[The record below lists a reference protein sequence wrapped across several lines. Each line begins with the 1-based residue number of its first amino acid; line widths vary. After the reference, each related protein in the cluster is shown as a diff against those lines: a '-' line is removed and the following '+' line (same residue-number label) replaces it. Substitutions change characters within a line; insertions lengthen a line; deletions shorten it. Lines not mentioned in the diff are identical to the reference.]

1 MAAPGSGID
10 ARVLSLRLLCILALT
25 VVSIA
30 LPAVSATATPS
41 FTGVSSRTHSL
52 DVVTDTAAEHAE
64 HPGLHLVS
72 AMAAWRVLEPSDQ
85 VFDWT
90 QMDANVDAAR
100 AGGYR
105 LILRI
110 MAGRVAPPWL
120 EAAGAEQL
128 PLVGTDPNADDYC
141 DRVTA
146 TVPWD
151 PVLAEQYRQLMHEL
165 GLWLDQPDGT
175 GGRKGDHISLIP
187 VSMPSYLGTE
197 MVIGYGASATCPA
210 GTEAAGQNLRATNLA
225 AWNTVSTE
233 SERRARTE
241 QAWRD
246 AIDIHMSELPVQNDS
261 VIAYGHLFLDGH
273 AAALRIAADKVAQ
286 YPNRLWSMYTNLQ
299 PLVRSDGTLGPWRE
313 WCPVCHQTILA
324 AIQAGGT
331 VGFQTADDSILSTAT
346 KYRTAIDDA
355 LRSYPMAFLETGHE
369 QVDVH
374 EAYLLTDPVSVQDRI
389 AEVADDRITSTNVS
403 CEPATVAEPSTCTA
417 TITEF
422 GPQPLGTPGGAGA
435 LTWSSS
441 RPGTFSP
448 SSCSPEGGSGVT
460 SCSVTFTPASGS
472 GGTHTVTGSYAG
484 DPTHLP
490 SAGTTSLAVAKRASS
505 TSVACAPSSLVT
517 GRPTTCTA
525 TVTDVT
531 GALTPSG
538 TIAWSSTSTGSFS
551 PSSCTLAGSAG
562 SAVCSVS
569 YVPTAT
575 GTHRVDASYGGSADH
590 LPSGTSPGGATLTVT
605 PDQPPTVSITSPAN
619 NANVAKGKTIVI
631 TANASDDVGVV
642 SVKFSVAGALRCTD
656 TAAPYTCSW
665 AIPKKANTK
674 YTLTAVATDTA
685 NRTATHSIVV
695 TAR

>member
-1 MAAPGSGID
+1 MHVRGAMGA
-10 ARVLSLRLLCILALT
+10 LLLT
-25 VVSIA
+25 VAA
-30 LPAVSATATPS
+30 LLLPTVPANATPT

-52 DVVTDTAAEHAE
+52 DEVTDTAAEHAE

-100 AGGYR
+100 AGDYR

-128 PLVGTDPNADDYC
+128 PLIGTDPNADDYC

-146 TVPWD
+146 TLPWD
-151 PVLAEQYRQLMHEL
+151 TVLAEQYGQLMHEL

-175 GGRKGDHISLIP
+175 GGRKGDHIYLIP

-233 SERRARTE
+233 SERRTRTE
-241 QAWRD
+241 QAWRE
-246 AIDIHMSELPVQNDS
+246 AIDIHMTELPQQNDS

-286 YPNRLWSMYTNLQ
+286 YPGRLWSMYTNLQ

-324 AIQAGGT
+324 AIQAGGI
-331 VGFQTADDSILSTAT
+331 VGFQTADDSILGTTA
-346 KYRTAIDDA
+346 KYRAAVEDGLA
-355 LRSYPMAFLETGHE
+355 SYPMAFLETSHD

-374 EAYLLTDPVSVQDRI
+374 EGYLLEDPVPVQDRL
-389 AEVADDRITSTNVS
+389 AEVVDNRITWTGIT
-403 CEPATVAEPSTCTA
+403 CEPATVAAPSTCTA

-422 GPQPLGTPGGAGA
+422 GPQPLGAPGGAGA

-448 SSCSPEGGSGVT
+448 SSCSPEGGDGV
-460 SCSVTFTPASGS
+460 SMCSVTFTPAPGS
-472 GGTHTVTGSYAG
+472 GGAHTVTGRYAG
-484 DPTHLP
+484 DPTHFP
-490 SAGTTSLAVAKRASS
+490 SVGTASMTVAKRVSA
-505 TSVACAPSSLVT
+505 TSVACTPSSLVT
-517 GRPTTCTA
+517 GRTTTCTA
-525 TVTDVT
+525 TVTDAA
-531 GALTPSG
+531 GALTPTGS
-538 TIAWSSTSTGSFS
+538 IAWSSTSTGSFS
-551 PSSCTLAGSAG
+551 SGSCTLAGGAG
-562 SAVCSVS
+562 SATCSVS
-569 YVPTAT
+569 FVPTAT
-575 GTHRVDASYGGSADH
+575 GTHGVDASYGGSADH
-590 LPSGTSPGGATLTVT
+590 LSSDTSGAGATLVVAS
-605 PDQPPTVSITSPAN
+605 DQPPTVSITFPAN
-619 NANVAKGKTIVI
+619 NATVAKAKTIVI
-631 TANASDDVGVV
+631 TATAADDVGVA
-642 SVKFSVAGALRCTD
+642 SVKFSVGGVLRCTD
-656 TAAPYTCSW
+656 TAAPYACSW
-665 AIPKKANTK
+665 AVPKKANTK

-685 NRTATHSIVV
+685 NRTASHSIVV